1 MDYPIL
7 EPLPIKT
14 KGFGWWK
21 KLWIWI
27 SATRKFKVREDY
39 TYYIPWL
46 DVTVLI
52 PAGFIF
58 DGASIPRM
66 FWPLLSPTGILF
78 IPGLLHDYGYKY
90 NHWLNENSEV
100 IHDKAGQKFFDTH
113 FAKMGKDI
121 NDMKVLDSIAYGAL
135 RGFGWMSW
143 RKHRKF
149 EIEQLIYKGIKEID
163 KNIRGE

>member
-90 NHWLNENSEV
+90 
-100 IHDKAGQKFFDTH
+100 I
-113 FAKMGKDI
+113 
-121 NDMKVLDSIAYGAL
+121 
-135 RGFGWMSW
+135 
-143 RKHRKF
+143 
-149 EIEQLIYKGIKEID
+149 
-163 KNIRGE
+163 